1 MSMFSIN
8 TSLLSVQKTFIM
20 SMCNTVS
27 VHLYEHGICIISF
40 VIIYDCNFV
49 IIYLESYFYVYTFV
63 HYLSCCSIV
72 DF

>member
-1 MSMFSIN
+1 
-8 TSLLSVQKTFIM
+8 
-20 SMCNTVS
+20 MCNTVS